1 MRVDATPMVIRRATK
16 GLQASVRWPHHYGTG
31 AAAGIAPPPEANK
44 DPAVRSEP
52 LFFVFVF
59 TFSWSIW
66 VPVTFAG
73 DHLSA
78 LHHLA
83 VGIGAAG
90 PSLAGV
96 ICTAKEEGRR
106 GVRGLF
112 ASLVRWRLAARW
124 YALCLV
130 GPLAVA
136 LTAVA
141 LHRLAVGDDA
151 KFHLDMATI
160 VLTPPFLVVGMLIGP
175 LQEELGW
182 RGYALPRLIDRW
194 SSVPAALVLGVAW
207 ACWHLP
213 LYAIDAGD
221 QERAPLVA
229 FLISVVAL
237 SVVYGWFWTVT
248 SGSLLVALLLH
259 SSTNAAG
266 VILLRDARFDF
277 GPSIL
282 ATFLTVI
289 VAVAAARHL
298 RGGGRNPA
306 KP

>member
-1 MRVDATPMVIRRATK
+1 M
-16 GLQASVRWPHHYGTG
+16 
-31 AAAGIAPPPEANK
+31 
-44 DPAVRSEP
+44 RSEP
-52 LFFVFVF
+52 LFFLLAY
-59 TFSWSIW
+59 TLSWPVW
-66 VPVTFAG
+66 VPVAFTG
-73 DHLSA
+73 DDLSA

-83 VGIGAAG
+83 IGIGAAG

-96 ICTAKEEGRR
+96 ICTAKDEGRT
-106 GVRGLF
+106 GVRRLF
-112 ASLVRWRLAARW
+112 ASLVRWRLAPRW

-151 KFHLDMATI
+151 KFHLEMATL
-160 VLTPPFLVVGMLIGP
+160 VLTPPFLVVGLFIGP

-182 RGYALPRLIDRW
+182 RGYALPRLIERW

-213 LYAIDAGD
+213 LYAIAAGG
-221 QERAPLVA
+221 QERAPLAA

-237 SVVYGWFWTVT
+237 SVLYTWFWTVT
-248 SGSLLVALLLH
+248 SGSLVIALLLH
-259 SSTNAAG
+259 SSTNAAA
-266 VILLRDARFDF
+266 VILLRDARSDF
-277 GPSIL
+277 APSIL
-282 ATFLTVI
+282 GTFLTVGL
-289 VAVAAARHL
+289 AVAAARHL
-298 RGGGRNPA
+298 RAGGRALA

>member
-1 MRVDATPMVIRRATK
+1 M
-16 GLQASVRWPHHYGTG
+16 
-31 AAAGIAPPPEANK
+31 
-44 DPAVRSEP
+44 RSEP
-52 LFFVFVF
+52 LFFLLVF

-66 VPVTFAG
+66 VPVAFAG
-73 DHLSA
+73 DDLSA
-78 LHHLA
+78 LHYLA

-90 PSLAGV
+90 PSVAGV
-96 ICTAKEEGRR
+96 ICTAKDEGPG
-106 GVRGLF
+106 GVRRLF

-124 YALCLV
+124 YVLCLV
-130 GPLAVA
+130 GPLVVA

-151 KFHLDMATI
+151 KFHLEMATI
-160 VLTPPFLVVGMLIGP
+160 VLTPPLLVVGLFIGP

-182 RGYALPRLIDRW
+182 RGYALPRLMDRW
-194 SSVPAALVLGVAW
+194 SSVRAALGLGVAW

-221 QERAPLVA
+221 QERAPLAA

-237 SVVYGWFWTVT
+237 SVVYTWFWTVT

-266 VILLRDARFDF
+266 VILLRDARSDF

-282 ATFLTVI
+282 ATFLTVSL
-289 VAVAAARHL
+289 AVAAARHL
-298 RGGGRNPA
+298 RAGGRGLA